1 MSSSISKLKND
12 LVWIL
17 EKQNSDLQVTKNSRD
32 YILEGP
38 AAVFG
43 VENNNHRIYEEA
55 EYLPHLDYLKKKIEK
70 KGLLGELDHPE
81 KFDVSLQNVSHIIES
96 LEHDRDGRQVK
107 IKIKLINGHPSG
119 EMAKALVD
127 AGVPLRISSRAA
139 GVVRENKKVQ
149 IKKIFTYDLVCDSG
163 FEEATL
169 ERINESLG
177 GGLGVLKK
185 KSMESQ
191 LEDISESLGYEKS
204 SGVKIYNVSEDKR
217 EEFLRLLEGEK
228 TNTSNSEMNT
238 QYVTVD
244 ELNNY
249 SLLLKEEINKL
260 QEKIGSANAIPE
272 TSASMKVLEQK
283 IAQIEKYCAY
293 LAENLDKNISYSE
306 YLAEN
311 LDKNIEYSKYLAENL
326 DKNISYSEYLAENL
340 DKNISYSEYLAENVD
355 KGISYANYLA
365 ENLEK
370 GIAYSEYLAENLDKN
385 ISYSEYLAEN
395 LDKNISYSE
404 YLAENVDKTISYGEY
419 LAETL
424 DKGISYSEYIAEK
437 LEKNILYSEYIAE
450 NVNVS
455 SAPQAKPVNE
465 SVEPTETKETMSV
478 DVHKLNEQIDTLLLN
493 VRTKKANTA
502 ANEAKYSFFR
512 FLSEGKREEFES
524 LDQTKKQK
532 VVDALQDNVYFS
544 EADIVRKWDA
554 ALTEKQDLT
563 PKFLT
568 EIPEDYKALYEGLS
582 QTEKDQI
589 SAAAEGFRLETPY
602 QIKNFWQTRPQLRKQ
617 KIVGLVTLNE
627 QKTSEPAKVPYNLRH
642 ISEEIGRK
650 FGK

>member
-355 KGISYANYLA
+355 K
-365 ENLEK
+365 
-370 GIAYSEYLAENLDKN
+370 
-385 ISYSEYLAEN
+385 
-395 LDKNISYSE
+395 
-404 YLAENVDKTISYGEY
+404 TISYGEY